1 MSKAHAPATP
11 VWSASADGFLRS
23 SIARAAGVLLS
34 LSCLLPAVRA
44 DDTTRPIHWSA
55 RDTGGQAITV
65 PAPDQPSIL
74 LFVRVDQPESI
85 EAMKVA
91 TAAAEKLK
99 PIQLIAVLSGP
110 QEEGAAKKLAAA
122 AQWSGRVVLDGEYE
136 ASGQMRVSAWP
147 TTVVVDSAGQES
159 AHVAG
164 LSPKYAADLDA
175 YLSSA
180 AGKID
185 PSTLRQRLATH
196 DVVAESPEQMAQS
209 HLAAARRLL
218 ERNSMDLA
226 RAELAKGLSLQPHDA
241 RLQLAMAEVML
252 MQGQAAEAVKLLDQ
266 LDPAKASVPGLP
278 LLRGRALIMLGQWDA
293 AKTALLAAAKD
304 SPASADLAYAM
315 GLIYQH
321 ESEWRHAAEC
331 FRAAC
336 DAKPPTTQP

>member
-1 MSKAHAPATP
+1 
-11 VWSASADGFLRS
+11 
-23 SIARAAGVLLS
+23 
-34 LSCLLPAVRA
+34 
-44 DDTTRPIHWSA
+44 
-55 RDTGGQAITV
+55 
-65 PAPDQPSIL
+65 
-74 LFVRVDQPESI
+74 
-85 EAMKVA
+85 
-91 TAAAEKLK
+91 
-99 PIQLIAVLSGP
+99 
-110 QEEGAAKKLAAA
+110 
-122 AQWSGRVVLDGEYE
+122 
-136 ASGQMRVSAWP
+136 
-147 TTVVVDSAGQES
+147 
-159 AHVAG
+159 
-164 LSPKYAADLDA
+164 
-175 YLSSA
+175 
-180 AGKID
+180 
-185 PSTLRQRLATH
+185 
-196 DVVAESPEQMAQS
+196 
-209 HLAAARRLL
+209 
-218 ERNSMDLA
+218 MDLA